1 MTKSYNYIPTHFLYS
16 PLLFFLLIF
25 MHQLIHCHTL
35 LQPFSKIFLFRIYVP
50 TTYTPAMLD
59 FDLDET
65 SVSGFHKHTRQ
76 TAPANQ
82 STATP
87 STKSPRPYSPH
98 KPIHQRHCPT
108 NKPSHRYHA
117 HTAPQTHTDTH
128 TAPQP
133 PTRRQAPPTTLT
145 THREAMPYLD
155 VDVDAL
161 DADAASAR
169 FVPLQ
174 SDRPDRLCLEPH
186 TGSGHALAIEPARY
200 QTGSD

>member
-82 STATP
+82 STTTP
-87 STKSPRPYSPH
+87 STKSPRPYNPH
-98 KPIHQRHCPT
+98 KPNHNDTVHQISTPIQ
-108 NKPSHRYHA
+108 P
-117 HTAPQTHTDTH
+117 PQTN
-128 TAPQP
+128 
-133 PTRRQAPPTTLT
+133 PPTTLSHKQT
-145 THREAMPYLD
+145 KPQIPRPYSPTDAHRYPHRPAATHATPSPADD
-155 VDVDAL
+155 VDDAPRS
-161 DADAASAR
+161 DAIPR
-169 FVPLQ
+169 
-174 SDRPDRLCLEPH
+174 R
-186 TGSGHALAIEPARY
+186 
-200 QTGSD
+200 

>member
-82 STATP
+82 STTTP
-87 STKSPRPYSPH
+87 STKSPRPYSPR
-98 KPIHQRHCPT
+98 KPNHNDTVHQISTPIQPHRRTQIPT
-108 NKPSHRYHA
+108 PPRSHPRDAKPRRRCRRIA
-117 HTAPQTHTDTH
+117 KRCHTP
-128 TAPQP
+128 
-133 PTRRQAPPTTLT
+133 TLT
-145 THREAMPYLD
+145 QP
-155 VDVDAL
+155 
-161 DADAASAR
+161 R
-169 FVPLQ
+169 FRQ
-174 SDRPDRLCLEPH
+174 QFDRPRTRNSTGRVHSSTGH
-186 TGSGHALAIEPARY
+186 TPAGRRDPNRSCE
-200 QTGSD
+200 QDQENPR

>member
-82 STATP
+82 STNDTVHTLQISHTH
-87 STKSPRPYSPH
+87 STNTTTIQPP
-98 KPIHQRHCPT
+98 QT
-108 NKPSHRYHA
+108 
-117 HTAPQTHTDTH
+117 HTAPQTHNDTNAH
-128 TAPQP
+128 STPARP
-133 PTRRQAPPTTLT
+133 PTQTLT
-145 THREAMPYLD
+145 PSHREAMPYP
-155 VDVDAL
+155 DVDAQP
-161 DADAASAR
+161 ASSGLTVR
-169 FVPLQ
+169 PSGRTRRSPVRSSTSQ
-174 SDRPDRLCLEPH
+174 SDRPGRRDQ
-186 TGSGHALAIEPARY
+186 IEP
-200 QTGSD
+200 

>member
-82 STATP
+82 STTTP
-87 STKSPRPYSPH
+87 STKSPRPYNPH
-98 KPIHQRHCPT
+98 KPIHQRHCPQ
-108 NKPSHRYHA
+108 P
-117 HTAPQTHTDTH
+117 HTPQIPRQYSLHKHTQTHSTQSR
-128 TAPQP
+128 P
-133 PTRRQAPPTTLT
+133 RRCRALD
-145 THREAMPYLD
+145 AD
-155 VDVDAL
+155 VDVDTQTL
-161 DADAASAR
+161 
-169 FVPLQ
+169 LQ
-174 SDRPDRLCLEPH
+174 HRCSRSPD
-186 TGSGHALAIEPARY
+186 ALAATHRSAIGQAR
-200 QTGSD
+200 QTGSDQTKPDKIRPQPQLDRPGIRQEQIGSD